1 MRPGREVERIAN
13 VCEASMSTVVEN
25 PLRVGSRLERTPQ
38 PTTIVIFGAT
48 GDLTKRK
55 LVPALYNL
63 AIDNHLPSDLSVIG
77 FARRDWS
84 DEKFRAEMQ
93 EGISEFSRRP
103 LEAPLWESFSTKL
116 HFLSSEFQDTDGYER
131 LRSLLEEQAEGQNMQ
146 SNYIYYLATQPSYY
160 PAIIENLGKAGLGG
174 RSRDQDK
181 GYSRIIIEK
190 PFGHDLESAREL
202 NRVMHSVFSESQI
215 YRIDHYLGKETVQ
228 NILTLRFAN
237 SIFEPI
243 WDRRYVD
250 HVQITAAESIGVEG
264 RGRYY
269 EESGALR
276 DMVQSHLLQLL
287 NLVAME
293 PPLAFDADSVRDE
306 KVKVLRAIRPI
317 RGNAV
322 AEQVVRGQYSGGW
335 VHADHLQ
342 QYRDEPN
349 VNASSSTETYV
360 ALKVFLD
367 NWRWQG
373 IPFYLRT
380 GKELTKR
387 VTEIAIQFKQPPHM
401 LFGANAQGAND
412 HNVLAL
418 RIQPDEG
425 ISLKVLVK
433 TPGTRTSMRPV
444 KMEFLY
450 GSSFGSEPPEAYERL
465 LLDSLLG
472 DSTLFTRSDEVEAQW
487 AFITDILRAW
497 EQMPPPDFPNYESG
511 TWGPREADR
520 LLYRD
525 NREWRWP

>member
-1 MRPGREVERIAN
+1 M
-13 VCEASMSTVVEN
+13 TTTVEN
-25 PLRVGSRLERTPQ
+25 PLRRESRLERTPQ

-48 GDLTKRK
+48 GDLTHRK
-55 LVPALYNL
+55 LLPALYNL
-63 AIDNHLPSDLSVIG
+63 EMDHHLPSSFSVVG

-84 DEKFRAEMQ
+84 DDKFREEMRS
-93 EGISEFSRRP
+93 GIEQFSRRP
-103 LEAPLWESFSTKL
+103 LDPAVWETFCQKL
-116 HFLSSEFQDTDGYER
+116 HFLSSEFESCEGYER
-131 LRSLLEEQAEGQNMQ
+131 LNKLLTEKEQEHGIG
-146 SNYIYYLATQPSYY
+146 SNVIYYLATQPSYY
-160 PAIIENLGKAGLGG
+160 PTIIERLGEAELGG
-174 RSRDQDK
+174 RNRKTEQ
-181 GYSRIIIEK
+181 GYTRLIIEK

-202 NRVMHSVFSESQI
+202 NEQLHRVFSENQI

-228 NILTLRFAN
+228 NILMFRFAN
-237 SIFEPI
+237 GIFEPI

-250 HVQITAAESIGVEG
+250 HIQITAAESIGVEG

-293 PPLAFDADSVRDE
+293 PPVSFEANAVRDE

-322 AEQVVRGQYSGGW
+322 AEQVVRGQYAGGW
-335 VHADHLQ
+335 VHSDHLQ
-342 QYRDEPN
+342 AYREESN
-349 VNASSSTETYV
+349 VNRDSATETYV
-360 ALKVFLD
+360 ALKLFID

-373 IPFYLRT
+373 VPFYMRT

-401 LFGANAQGAND
+401 LFGSEVQGGLEP
-412 HNVLAL
+412 NVLAL

-433 TPGTRTSMRPV
+433 TPGTRTSLRPV

-450 GSSFGSEPPEAYERL
+450 GTSFGTEPPEAYERL
-465 LLDSLLG
+465 LLDCLLG
-472 DSTLFTRSDEVEAQW
+472 DSTLFTRSDEVEASW
-487 AFITDILRAW
+487 AFITDILDAW

-525 NREWRWP
+525 GREWRWP